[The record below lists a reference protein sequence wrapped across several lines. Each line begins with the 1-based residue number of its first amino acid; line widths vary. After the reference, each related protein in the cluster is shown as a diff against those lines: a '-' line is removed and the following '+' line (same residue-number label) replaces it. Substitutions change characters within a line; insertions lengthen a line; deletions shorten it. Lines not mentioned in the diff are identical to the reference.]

1 MMKKESRTSEDFKMM
16 AAVKKDRNV
25 YKNKQA
31 GCKVKTENM
40 NQDLKSEDR
49 KVNLKIVDSTKLA
62 GNTI

>member
-16 AAVKKDRNV
+16 AAVKKDGNV

-31 GCKVKTENM
+31 GYKVKTENM
-40 NQDLKSEDR
+40 DQDLKSEDR

>member
-31 GCKVKTENM
+31 GCKVKTEKM
-40 NQDLKSEDR
+40 DQDLLRIS
-49 KVNLKIVDSTKLA
+49 DSTRSV